1 MATEVIVPVPDQTTE
16 EVRIVSWKK
25 QPGETVEKG
34 EVLLEIET
42 DKAVMDVEAIVSGV
56 LLDRLAEEDTMV
68 PVGQLVGHI
77 GDVGENVSAPGNSAI
92 ATESEASNRQVVK
105 ASPVAKKLAAKL
117 NIDLSLVSG
126 PSGRITR
133 EDVEAFAA
141 KSGSGAAASDSD
153 GNTGSENSSSEPL
166 ADIKEVIVPVPDQT
180 TEEVRIVSWTK
191 SVGQTIEKGEL
202 LLEIETDKAVME
214 VEAIASGTVLKQL
227 AAEDDM
233 VPVGTL
239 VGYIGPA
246 GSDVCGL
253 RGSSLTPVATPAT
266 AQIQATAGSGA
277 AIAVAPPFVQ
287 KGGRVFSSPNAR
299 RIARELGVDYRQI
312 GGTGPGGRVLGRD
325 VKAFAASSGA
335 SAGPEVTPA
344 VGQPQPGTE
353 ESLTK
358 MRRAIGIN
366 LQKSFRD
373 TPHFNLAMH
382 INMTKAMAV
391 RAQLNTGKAR
401 EQKVSVNDL
410 VVRAVALGLKQYPA
424 VNSCLTEDKI
434 VYLPEINIGIA
445 IALETGLVVPVLT
458 QADTLNW
465 ADLAAGTK
473 NLANSARQ
481 GKLLNAGKGSFT
493 ISNLGMFG
501 VDNFTAIINPPE
513 SAILAIGATKDEVV
527 AIDGG
532 IGIKPMMTLTLCSDH
547 RVIDGAQAALFLH
560 SIKQYLEESI
570 AP

>member
-25 QPGETVEKG
+25 QPGENVEKG

-42 DKAVMDVEAIVSGV
+42 DKAVMDVEAIASGV
-56 LLDRLAEEDTMV
+56 LLDRLAEEDAMV

-77 GDVGENVSAPGNSAI
+77 GDAGEKVSASSSA
-92 ATESEASNRQVVK
+92 AKAPQSEANKKQEVK
-105 ASPVAKKLAAKL
+105 ASPVARKLAAKL

-126 PSGRITR
+126 SGGRITR

-141 KSGSGAAASDSD
+141 KSGSDAAASDSD
-153 GNTGSENSSSEPL
+153 GDAGSESASPGPP
-166 ADIKEVIVPVPDQT
+166 ADVTEVIVPVPDQT
-180 TEEVRIVSWTK
+180 TEEVRIVGWAK
-191 SVGQTIEKGEL
+191 SVGQTVEKGEL

-239 VGYIGPA
+239 VGYIGPE
-246 GSDVCGL
+246 GSDVGSL
-253 RGSSLTPVATPAT
+253 SGSSSTPVATQAAT
-266 AQIQATAGSGA
+266 QTQATAA
-277 AIAVAPPFVQ
+277 AVAVAPPLVQ
-287 KGGRVFSSPNAR
+287 EGGRVFSSPNAR

-312 GGTGPGGRVLGRD
+312 GGTGPGGRVLGKD
-325 VKAFAASSGA
+325 VEAFAASGGA
-335 SAGPEVTPA
+335 TAGPAVTPA
-344 VGQPQPGTE
+344 VGQPQPGSE
-353 ESLTK
+353 VALTK
-358 MRRAIGIN
+358 MRRAIGVN

-373 TPHFNLAMH
+373 TPHFNVAMH
-382 INMTKAMAV
+382 VDMTKAMAV
-391 RAQLNTGKAR
+391 RAQLNAGKAK

-410 VVRAVALGLKQYPA
+410 VVRAAALGLKQYPA
-424 VNSCLTEDKI
+424 VNSRLTEDKI
-434 VYLPEINIGIA
+434 VYLPEINIGVA

-458 QADTLNW
+458 QADTLGW

-493 ISNLGMFG
+493 ISNLGMYG

-547 RVIDGAQAALFLH
+547 RVIDGAQAALFLQ

-570 AP
+570 TA